1 MKFYKN
7 ALIVATIALMVI
19 LAIIATVL
27 IVNKDKVFY
36 PPVVSEC
43 PDYWVDAGFLK
54 SPGGEKYLVDPDV
67 KSAAESASNN
77 TDCINFKKLGSC
89 MNEGLIIDPNSSDM
103 FPGGQGIHQG
113 SKMCSQFEWANRCG
127 ITWDGITNRENVCS
141 YPKK

>member
-43 PDYWVDAGFLK
+43 PDYWVDAGFLN

-89 MNEGLIIDPNSSDM
+89 MNEGLSLIQIV
-103 FPGGQGIHQG
+103 QI
-113 SKMCSQFEWANRCG
+113 CSWRTRNTSRL
-127 ITWDGITNRENVCS
+127 
-141 YPKK
+141 